1 VDTPDDIRLARK
13 ILRKI
18 EMQRQDPRLSLR
30 NYLQT
35 GRDRHA
41 VHVAPSRAAADLVVD
56 GTASEAEML
65 AAVMPLIEPA
75 LTPPRAAPSR
85 EPDVCGVT
93 RTSAV
98 PVFAL

>member
-1 VDTPDDIRLARK
+1 
-13 ILRKI
+13 
-18 EMQRQDPRLSLR
+18 

-41 VHVAPSRAAADLVVD
+41 AHVTPSRAAADLVVD

-65 AAVMPLIEPA
+65 TAVMPLIGPA
-75 LTPPRAAPSR
+75 LTPPPAAPSR
-85 EPDVCGVT
+85 ARAVRGVT
-93 RTSAV
+93 RTHGV